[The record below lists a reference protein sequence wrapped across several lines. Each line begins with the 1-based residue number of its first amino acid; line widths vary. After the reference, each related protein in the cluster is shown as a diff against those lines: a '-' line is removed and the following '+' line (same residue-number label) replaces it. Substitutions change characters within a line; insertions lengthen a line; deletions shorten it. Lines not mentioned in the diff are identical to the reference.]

1 MKVLS
6 FFPDPYTDE
15 LLYSVFARYHVRGG
29 NTSPKITLKEL
40 FGNTNASAIIDFPCN
55 LNSIIK
61 NLSCFS
67 NYTSMGFIYENTIY
81 PLFAPFI
88 PEARAKLILKA
99 MKSNNGDSIYTR
111 LGVMASTI
119 KAPEFLRFCPSC
131 FKSDLESYGEAYWH
145 RIHQI
150 PGVILCPKHNTFILN
165 SSVCCHGLNKHE
177 YKAANRDNCRN
188 YPYIIKAS
196 EHDMDKL
203 LDLSKNID
211 SLLSNKIKNKS
222 MEWFHEKYI
231 NILINKGYATP
242 NGSLYREAFAKDFYN
257 YYGENFLNL
266 TQAKFDLYS
275 CDNWI
280 FDIVRKP
287 RKVFHPI
294 KHLLLIKFLGFS
306 LEEFFN
312 NKYEYKPF
320 GIGPWPCLNK
330 ASSHYHEKVIKD
342 VVITYDNKT
351 KQPVGTFSCSCG
363 FVYSRSGP
371 DKVEADAYRIGRI
384 KRFGAVWEKKLKELN
399 NRGVLSYR
407 EMAIQLNVD
416 INTVIKYIKL
426 QCNTSSNTI
435 KNNKNKKQIEN
446 IKINLKGSHTKDI
459 SKDKKIKAKAKLGVD
474 WEKRDTKLKEEIKE
488 LIGKLINSDEK
499 PTRITISR
507 IGRLLK
513 VQALLE
519 KHLEKLPKTKEYLK
533 AVVED
538 VEAFQIRRVKWA
550 ANEII
555 NENKQLSAWYIK
567 RKAGIKTKCLDK
579 VSKAIE
585 DEINNLIRYRKVK

>member
-567 RKAGIKTKCLDK
+567 RKAGIKTK
-579 VSKAIE
+579 
-585 DEINNLIRYRKVK
+585 VK